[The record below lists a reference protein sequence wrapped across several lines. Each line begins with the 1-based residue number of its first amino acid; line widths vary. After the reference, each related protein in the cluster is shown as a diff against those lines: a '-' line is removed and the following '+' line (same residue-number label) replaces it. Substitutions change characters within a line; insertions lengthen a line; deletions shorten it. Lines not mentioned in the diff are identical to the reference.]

1 MRFHICSIF
10 TVLILLAVNE
20 PFAFAQTEQKA
31 KVTTPD
37 LSLYEL
43 SGKVKTCIL
52 ASYETKEQAD
62 QESVANDSTA
72 ESLAGAV
79 TLRFTPTGQFQEMD
93 IEGES
98 LTYHYNAAGKFVKGE
113 IKDDPERNFTIKRNP
128 QGQLIELNVKRLDGQ
143 VAENAYKINYIY
155 TNGLCSD
162 RKETYWEAQN
172 QYKLAY
178 TQSGQLASSTLEN
191 TSEGVK
197 RTEKTV
203 YTYLKFDAA
212 GNWLQR
218 RAVLT
223 WTENESGSLRTGSEE
238 SIEQRLITYF

>member
-1 MRFHICSIF
+1 MRFHICNLF
-10 TVLILLAVNE
+10 ALVMLLALNK
-20 PFAFAQTEQKA
+20 PFVFAQTEQKA
-31 KVTTPD
+31 KVATPD
-37 LSLYEL
+37 LSLYGL
-43 SGKVKTCIL
+43 SGKVKTYIL

-62 QESVANDSTA
+62 QEAAANDSTE
-72 ESLAGAV
+72 ESLAGA
-79 TLRFTPTGQFQEMD
+79 
-93 IEGES
+93 
-98 LTYHYNAAGKFVKGE
+98 
-113 IKDDPERNFTIKRNP
+113 KDDSERNFTIKRNP

-162 RKETYWEAQN
+162 RKETYLEAQN

-178 TQSGQLASSTLEN
+178 NESGQLLSSILEN

-203 YTYLKFDAA
+203 YTYLKFDTA

-223 WTENESGSLRTGSEE
+223 STENESGSLRTGSEE
-238 SIEQRLITYF
+238 SVEQRSITYF

>member
-1 MRFHICSIF
+1 MRFHICNLF
-10 TVLILLAVNE
+10 ALVMLLALNK
-20 PFAFAQTEQKA
+20 PFVFAQTEQKA
-31 KVTTPD
+31 KVATPD
-37 LSLYEL
+37 LSLYGL
-43 SGKVKTCIL
+43 SGKVKTYIL

-62 QESVANDSTA
+62 QEAAANDSTE
-72 ESLAGAV
+72 ESLAGAIV
-79 TLRFTPTGQFQEMD
+79 LRFTPTGQFQEMD

-98 LTYHYNAAGKFVKGE
+98 LVYHYNAEGKFVKGE
-113 IKDDPERNFTIKRNP
+113 IKDDSERNFTIKRNP

-162 RKETYWEAQN
+162 RKETYLEAQN

-178 TQSGQLASSTLEN
+178 NESGQLLSSILEN

-203 YTYLKFDAA
+203 YTYLKFDTA

-223 WTENESGSLRTGSEE
+223 STENESGSLRTGSEE
-238 SIEQRLITYF
+238 SVEQRSITYF